1 MYLLVDHNRPF
12 GEMCRLLQMVVGLV
26 SPDESKQDSRY

>member
-12 GEMCRLLQMVVGLV
+12 GEMFHLLQMVAGLV
-26 SPDESKQDSRY
+26 SPDISK